1 MAVRQESA
9 RGPANVLALRIGG
22 GVLLLA
28 VAYIHLALMFQVGLF
43 NRLMGALFGL
53 DVLLALGAFVGV
65 LRDARWGWNLGMVA
79 AGGAA
84 LTRLAMDLVPA
95 FSRFLLGFGRPSG
108 FRRFVLGTRVPG
120 AFPHAFGSGHFPP
133 GGLPGRG
140 SVLPLPM
147 PTGTLATVSIV
158 LEILFAALAVAAI
171 LRLPKRA

>member
-9 RGPANVLALRIGG
+9 RGAANVLALRIGG

-65 LRDARWGWNLGMVA
+65 LRAARWGWTLGIVA

-84 LTRLAMDLVPA
+84 LIRLAMDLVPG
-95 FSRFLLGFGRPSG
+95 FSRFLIGFGRPSG
-108 FRRFVLGTRVPG
+108 FRRFALGSRLPG
-120 AFPHAFGSGHFPP
+120 AFPRAFRPGHFPP

-147 PTGTLATVSIV
+147 PTGTLATVSIG
-158 LEILFAALAVAAI
+158 LEILFVALALWAL
-171 LRLPKRA
+171 LRPPARA